1 MPKIFTSDKQ
11 KIGQSGEDIACEF
24 LMKQGFAMLERNYT
38 KKWGEIDIVGKK
50 DGKLYFFEVK
60 STSVSGLPAKALASA
75 GETPNMVPHETYRPE
90 DNMHPWKIK
99 RLSRTIQTY
108 LLERKVPENMDWQFD
123 LLAVFMNL
131 EKRTAIVKR
140 IGNVI
145 L

>member
-1 MPKIFTSDKQ
+1 MPKVFTSDKQ
-11 KIGQSGEDIACEF
+11 KIGEEGENVACNYLVKE
-24 LMKQGFAMLERNYT
+24 GFIITERNYT
-38 KKWGEIDIVGKK
+38 KKWGEIDVIGKK
-50 DGKLYFFEVK
+50 DDKLYFFEVK
-60 STSVSGLPAKALASA
+60 STSVTHVTNLDD
-75 GETPNMVPHETYRPE
+75 YRPE

-131 EKRTAIVKR
+131 EKRTAIVRR
-140 IGNVI
+140 IENVI